1 MWVKSPND
9 VRKKIEK
16 TVINNHTITQK
27 RNTNNS
33 LHNTNIQ
40 PFILLC
46 LEEDEEEPGTRKS
59 GIPQPIHK
67 VLMAKF
73 AAGSGSGSGSESSEL
88 DESSAS
94 DDDISEASGSGE
106 MGSGS
111 QKKDEVQTGV
121 AAASGS
127 GEATVS
133 HTSSPT
139 PGAAEIGSG
148 SGSHLAEGIKHNY
161 RLYYIHPCNV
171 IGSHQCDLFTNPNIF
186 CSKSHLF

>member
-1 MWVKSPND
+1 MKSPND
-9 VRKKIEK
+9 VIQKIEK
-16 TVINNHTITQK
+16 TVIKNHTITQK
-27 RNTNNS
+27 EIPTIVCTTPIFT
-33 LHNTNIQ
+33 L
-40 PFILLC
+40 FILFC
-46 LEEDEEEPGTRKS
+46 LEEDEDEPGSRKS

-73 AAGSGSGSGSESSEL
+73 AAGSGSGSGSESPEL

-133 HTSSPT
+133 HTPSLT

-148 SGSHLAEGIKHNY
+148 SGSHLAEGIKTQLAPL
-161 RLYYIHPCNV
+161 LYP
-171 IGSHQCDLFTNPNIF
+171 F
-186 CSKSHLF
+186 

>member
-1 MWVKSPND
+1 MKSPND

-33 LHNTNIQ
+33 LYNTNIQ

-73 AAGSGSGSGSESSEL
+73 AAGSGSGSGSESPEL

-148 SGSHLAEGIKHNY
+148 SGSHLAEGIKTQLPY
-161 RLYYIHPCNV
+161 LLYP
-171 IGSHQCDLFTNPNIF
+171 SLQCDWLSSVWFIHESQYF
-186 CSKSHLF
+186 LL